1 MRLYGVLESREYL
14 QVREKLFSLF
24 SEYNGSSSTTPS
36 PSTITAEKHVH
47 SQQAGKSSSEL
58 MKEYDLFEGVN
69 VTSGRSQ
76 LELYLDETKV
86 ARNAEFDILS
96 FWKGNE
102 FRYPEVAA
110 MARDILS
117 IPVSTVASES
127 TFSVGGR
134 VIDQYRSSLKPDVV
148 EALVCT
154 RDWLYGKQEHTQMTL
169 DEAEEE
175 LLKTDLNSSDIPT
188 SSGANS
194 ANIPVDSTDV
204 SHNLVV

>member
-1 MRLYGVLESREYL
+1 
-14 QVREKLFSLF
+14 
-24 SEYNGSSSTTPS
+24 
-36 PSTITAEKHVH
+36 
-47 SQQAGKSSSEL
+47 
-58 MKEYDLFEGVN
+58 VN

-86 ARNAEFDILS
+86 SRNAEFDILS

-117 IPVSTVASES
+117 IPISTVASKS
-127 TFSVGGR
+127 TFVVGGR

-154 RDWLYGKQEHTQMTL
+154 RDWLYGKQGNISYLHT
-169 DEAEEE
+169 
-175 LLKTDLNSSDIPT
+175 
-188 SSGANS
+188 
-194 ANIPVDSTDV
+194 
-204 SHNLVV
+204 